1 MRRKV
6 WKLNARPNGIN
17 FEEALELVDEE
28 ISDPVNG
35 QIQIKLKIIS
45 MDAGTRMWMSDRQD
59 SYQPPIELGSSMV
72 GVCLAEVT
80 KSANSDFKEGDLV
93 RGFGE
98 WADFANVDSDSFLV
112 LEKGLDC
119 DEAYLSALGLNGW
132 TAYVG
137 VMEVGKPKPGENFL
151 VSAAAGATGSLAGQ
165 IAKKA
170 GCRVI
175 GLAGSDEKCEWLTKD
190 LGFDIAINYK
200 TENLDE
206 ALKKHCPD
214 GVDIYFDNVAGDILD
229 IVMQNLA
236 LNARIPLCG
245 LLAQYNKEGARLPG
259 PDNFDQL
266 LMKRATITGFFCPD
280 FLEDGPRIESMLSE
294 WYKEGSLK
302 FKADITEGLENI
314 LISYKKIFTGENIG
328 KTLVKL

>member
-1 MRRKV
+1 MKRKV
-6 WKLNARPNGIN
+6 WKLIARPDGTN
-17 FEEALELVDEE
+17 FEEALELVEE
-28 ISDPVNG
+28 NISDPVNG

-59 SYQPPIELGSSMV
+59 SYQPPIDLGSSMV

-80 KSANSDFKEGDLV
+80 KSSNPGFKEGDLV

-98 WADFANVDSDSFLV
+98 WADFANVDSESFLV
-112 LEKGLDC
+112 LEKGLDQ

-137 VMEVGKPKPGENFL
+137 VMEVGKPKKGENFL

-175 GLAGSDEKCEWLTKD
+175 GLAGSQEKCEWLVND
-190 LGFDIAINYK
+190 LGFDVAINYK
-200 TENLDE
+200 IEDLDS

-214 GVDIYFDNVAGDILD
+214 GIDIYFDNVAGDILD
-229 IVMQNLA
+229 TVMQNLA

-245 LLAQYNKEGARLPG
+245 LLAQYNKKGAKLPG

-280 FLEDGPRIESMLSE
+280 FLDDGPRIESMLSE

-302 FKADITEGLENI
+302 FKADITEGLENV